1 MITGRSW
8 DCHNSRGFKEM
19 VRVPDGNPWRRD
31 KGRDPYDC
39 FKLNNRVEN
48 MDLVL
53 TVSQKNRNQLTV
65 TRLRG

>member
-1 MITGRSW
+1 
-8 DCHNSRGFKEM
+8 M